1 MKSIKKNYQI
11 FFLLSTHLISA
22 LVIIYIYNGTGEKGS
37 GDSILHYLYAKHAPF
52 DYSLFFN
59 HWAKPMFV
67 FLSFP
72 FAQFGLIGI
81 KLFNVI
87 IASLTILF
95 TYKTAVAL
103 NYKNAIVAPIILFF
117 TPLYFVLT
125 FSGLTEILF
134 GLFTIY
140 GTYLFVKKKYFWGC
154 IIISFLPFVRS
165 EGLII
170 IGVFGFFLLLKK
182 QWRLI
187 PYLIFGH
194 VVYSIVGYF
203 YWNDILWV
211 FTKIPYAKLSSAYSS
226 GSIFHFVHQ
235 LFFVVGAPIYAL
247 FILGI
252 AATFKSF
259 YINKKN
265 LTNESSVLILGGFI
279 SYFIAHSLF
288 WYLGI
293 FNSMGLKRVLIALA
307 PLISIIALSGFNF
320 IIGIASE
327 KYNIR
332 KMLQITLIFLVV
344 IFPFTANKSAINWE
358 EDFSLVNSQKL
369 TIDVVEYVKKMGK
382 KNTPYLYSDPYI
394 SELLNQNHN
403 DKNVRLELSR
413 ENLTLAKKNSII
425 IWDSWFGVAEH
436 GVSEEQIRAMP
447 SLKELKTFRIKDRK
461 REITFILFIKT

>member
-11 FFLLSTHLISA
+11 FFLLSIHFIVA
-22 LVIIYIYNGTGEKGS
+22 ILVIFLFDGTGEKGS

-52 DYSLFFN
+52 DSSLFFN

-72 FAQFGLIGI
+72 FAQLGINGI

-87 IASLTILF
+87 VASLTLLC
-95 TYKTAVAL
+95 TYKTVLAL

-117 TPLYFVLT
+117 TPLYFILT

-134 GLFTIY
+134 ALFTIY
-140 GTYLFVKKKYFWGC
+140 GTYLFVKKKYLWGC

-170 IGVFGFFLLLKK
+170 IGVFGFFLLLKN
-182 QWRLI
+182 QWKII

-194 VVYSIVGYF
+194 VIYSIIGYF

-226 GSIFHFVHQ
+226 GTLFHFVHE
-235 LFFVVGAPIYAL
+235 LFYVIGMPIYAL
-247 FILGI
+247 LILGMMAI
-252 AATFKSF
+252 FNLFFK
-259 YINKKN
+259 NKKN
-265 LTNESSVLILGGFI
+265 ITNEISILVLGGFL

-293 FNSMGLKRVLIALA
+293 FNSMGLKRVLVAVAPFIA
-307 PLISIIALSGFNF
+307 IIALNGYNF
-320 IIGIASE
+320 ITDIVGE
-327 KYNIR
+327 KYYLR
-332 KMLQITLIFLVV
+332 KTLQIILILLIIV
-344 IFPFTANKSAINWE
+344 FPFTANKSAINWDK
-358 EDFSLVNSQKL
+358 DFSLVNSQKL
-369 TIDVVEYVKKMGK
+369 TIDVVEYVKNMEQ
-382 KNTPYLYSDPYI
+382 KNTPYLYTDPYI
-394 SELLNQNHN
+394 SELLNHNHN
-403 DKNVRLELSR
+403 DKNVRLELSL

-436 GVSEEQIRAMP
+436 GVSEERIRAIP
-447 SLKELKTFRIKDRK
+447 SLKELKTFRIEDEG
-461 REITFILFIKT
+461 REITFILFIKN